1 MKATCIQEGPER
13 TFAVIFGSGDEFL
26 AGMQEFARQHDLRA
40 SQFTA
45 IGGFSDVTLGYFQ
58 RDRKSY
64 KKQKFAEQCE
74 VLALVG
80 DITLKGTGHQV
91 HPHVVLGRADYTT
104 IGGHVVEAHVWPTL
118 ELIVVESPGHLQ
130 RRYDEESGLALINV

>member
-1 MKATCIQEGPER
+1 MKAKLIQEGAER
-13 TFAVIFGSGDEFL
+13 TFAVIFAAEDEFV
-26 AGMQEFARQHDLRA
+26 AGMQQFAKEHDLRS

-45 IGGFSDVTLGYFQ
+45 IGGFSAVTLGYFQ

-64 KKQKFAEQCE
+64 KKQKFDEQLE

-80 DITLKGTGHQV
+80 DITLNGSEHQV

-104 IGGHVVEAHVWPTL
+104 LGGHIMEAHVWPTL

-130 RRYDEESGLALINV
+130 RRHDAESGLALISI